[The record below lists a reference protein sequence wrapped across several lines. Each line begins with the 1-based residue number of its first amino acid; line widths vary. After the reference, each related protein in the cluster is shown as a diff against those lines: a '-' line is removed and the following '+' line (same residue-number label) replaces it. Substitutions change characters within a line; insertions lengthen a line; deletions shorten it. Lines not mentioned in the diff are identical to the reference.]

1 MRLML
6 RLAVLLLAVL
16 GLSLPA
22 LASSRAIVILDASG
36 SMWAQIEGKTR
47 IEIARD
53 TLKEVLAGVP
63 AELELGFMAYGHR
76 TKGDCADIELLVPPE
91 AGTADRII
99 GAAMS
104 LNPRGKTPLSDAVRQ
119 AATELRYT
127 EDNATVVLITDGIET
142 CEADPCALATELEA
156 AGVDFTVN
164 VVGFGL
170 SDEEGAAV

>member
-63 AELELGFMAYGHR
+63 AELELGFMA
-76 TKGDCADIELLVPPE
+76 
-91 AGTADRII
+91 
-99 GAAMS
+99 
-104 LNPRGKTPLSDAVRQ
+104 
-119 AATELRYT
+119 
-127 EDNATVVLITDGIET
+127 
-142 CEADPCALATELEA
+142 
-156 AGVDFTVN
+156 
-164 VVGFGL
+164 
-170 SDEEGAAV
+170 